1 ILQDQFLFFEAE
13 NGAQAIQILQEHPNQ
28 IDLILLDISMPVMD
42 GKEFLQYKKRL
53 PELDVI
59 PVIIITA
66 DDSPQQQIST
76 FTLGANDYIM
86 KPFIPE
92 VVTRRVKNVLD
103 SNQRFK
109 EMVKEYNHMSERAKT
124 DRMTG
129 LIDRVSAE
137 EMISQLLAHAVG
149 ASIMV
154 MLDIDNFKKI
164 NDTYGHDYGDKVICA
179 VASKLRTFFR
189 KEDMIARM
197 GGDEFAI
204 FMEDISDT
212 LVAKKKVDRLCAG
225 LSDIQIDGAHTDI
238 TCSVGI
244 AVTSEQIHTFEK
256 LYKCAD
262 QALYHAKC
270 NGRNMISIY
279 GEDLTD

>member
-1 ILQDQFLFFEAE
+1 
-13 NGAQAIQILQEHPNQ
+13 
-28 IDLILLDISMPVMD
+28 
-42 GKEFLQYKKRL
+42 
-53 PELDVI
+53 
-59 PVIIITA
+59 
-66 DDSPQQQIST
+66 
-76 FTLGANDYIM
+76 
-86 KPFIPE
+86 
-92 VVTRRVKNVLD
+92 
-103 SNQRFK
+103 
-109 EMVKEYNHMSERAKT
+109 
-124 DRMTG
+124 
-129 LIDRVSAE
+129 
-137 EMISQLLAHAVG
+137 
-149 ASIMV
+149 
-154 MLDIDNFKKI
+154 
-164 NDTYGHDYGDKVICA
+164 HDYGDKVICA

-270 NGRNMISIY
+270 NGRNMSSIY